1 MKKEDQV
8 LITLNMQF
16 LSHTLASFQV
26 LNRLIWLVATIL
38 VLREKISI
46 IVESIMDSDFPK
58 DSIRIKKVWGVELV
72 FESIK
77 GRTF

>member
-1 MKKEDQV
+1 
-8 LITLNMQF
+8 MQF

-38 VLREKISI
+38 VLIEKISI
-46 IVESIMDSDFPK
+46 IVESTMDSAFLK
-58 DSIRIKKVWGVELV
+58 GSIRIKKVWGVELV

>member
-26 LNRLIWLVATIL
+26 LNRFIWLVATIL